1 MQSRLRKDPKLQGLV
16 SHGDSRIYEHWKHL
30 GGQGDVGG
38 RYQHRVKVDKYHWG
52 YFDKISMRHY
62 HLKRNQNFCPT
73 VNLNKWWTLI
83 SEQTLINATKN
94 TTGGAPIIDA
104 VQYDHCNV
112 LGKRKLLKPPVITK
126 AKFFSR
132 RAKEKIKGRGRGT
145 VSWFEVTWSSLNA
158 KNSFKK
164 YEQCTKLGIIQCLLS
179 PPSEKGI
186 SGHALPCSSR
196 LWLCELHWRE
206 EGILWV
212 TDVSSVKSS
221 FQVGCDHSAQTVSH
235 LIVKGW
241 KSLASSWLFS
251 TCIAVCFPS
260 TSSPSAKLIKSSI
273 FFKVIDIISST
284 KFSLRKL
291 VIPFSPNPPYLVR
304 VTISASNI
312 LYHLH
317 WFAWLLSQGSK
328 LYPIQPCQFRLVVLC
343 PDFTLKS
350 PGEL

>member
-38 RYQHRVKVDKYHWG
+38 RHQHRVKVDKYHWG

-83 SEQTLINATKN
+83 SEQTWINATKN

-164 YEQCTKLGIIQCLLS
+164 YKQCTKLGIIQCLLS